1 LAFFKTADEKFEQGN
16 VYIKRGEWDKARSAF
31 NKALN
36 KGTKESEIARIM
48 IALLDLRSNSTVAG
62 YRNATEVLKNSGEL
76 EVEFGLSTIKCSK
89 LAVECEACAAEL
101 SALGMST
108 NGTDALK
115 ARAEALFAAAMIF
128 RAQMGMNKLI
138 IPEVY
143 NNVNVTGIQRANA
156 LMAEGNEN
164 MAESVVL
171 ENPKRA
177 AEYFQ
182 MALNYRR
189 QLADANA
196 EARIQEKIRLYSK
209 AASCWICGREATGET
224 IHFVSMPTDVTPL
237 LKNSKQASPLSS
249 TDNDMSIYVCKA
261 CYLAISKRA
270 DVIAA
275 DYHRAAMAEM
285 RAMENRLMTYVNSR
299 IR

>member
-1 LAFFKTADEKFEQGN
+1 LALFKTADEKFEQGN

-36 KGTKESEIARIM
+36 KGAKESEIARIM
-48 IALLDLRSNSTVAG
+48 IALLDLRNNSTAAV
-62 YRNATEVLKNSGEL
+62 YRSAAEVLRSSGEL

-89 LAVECEACAAEL
+89 LAVECEACAAEIN
-101 SALGMST
+101 ALNMST
-108 NGTDALK
+108 DGAGALK
-115 ARAEALFAAAMIF
+115 ARAEALFAAGMTF
-128 RAQMGMNKLI
+128 QAQIGPNKLI

-143 NNVNVTGIQRANA
+143 QNFNVTGIQRANG

-164 MAESVVL
+164 MAESVSL

-182 MALNYRR
+182 TALNYRR
-189 QLADANA
+189 QMADANA
-196 EARIQEKIRLYSK
+196 EARIMEKIRLYSK

-224 IHFVSMPTDVTPL
+224 IHFISMPTEVTPL
-237 LKNSKQASPLSS
+237 LKNSKQASPLPS
-249 TDNDMSIYVCKA
+249 TGNDVSMYVCKA
-261 CYLAISKRA
+261 CYVAISKRA
-270 DVIAA
+270 DAIAFE
-275 DYHRAAMAEM
+275 YHKSAMAEM
-285 RAMENRLMTYVNSR
+285 RAMEARLINYVNSR